1 MFGPCGLEIGLQLKA
16 TEIVRPVLM
25 GAYVLSTFFWVPGCI
40 NDSILGIC
48 AIINSVTGNL
58 TPVKAIP
65 RADRNE

>member
-25 GAYVLSTFFWVPGCI
+25 GAYVLSTFWVPGCI

-58 TPVKAIP
+58 TPVKTIP

>member
-16 TEIVRPVLM
+16 TETVRPVLM
-25 GAYVLSTFFWVPGCI
+25 GACVLSTFFWVPGYI

-48 AIINSVTGNL
+48 AIIDSVTGNL